1 MSKYL
6 IRDIAPHELG
16 ILEDM
21 LYEAIFQPYENNL
34 LPREVIKQPEIGV
47 YIEHWGNLD
56 DLCLV
61 ADIDGKII
69 GAVWTRILAGE
80 IKGYGNIDD
89 QTPEFAISLF
99 KEYRN
104 KGIGTVLMKEM
115 IEKLKEHGYKQ
126 TTLSVAKDNYALK
139 MYKNVGFK
147 IIAEQEH
154 DYLLLLNLDSAVS
167 TC

>member
-1 MSKYL
+1 MIKYL
-6 IRDIAPHELG
+6 IREIEPHELV

-21 LYEAIFQPYENNL
+21 LYEAIFQPDENNI

-47 YIEHWGNLD
+47 YIENWGNPD

-61 ADIDGKII
+61 VDVDGKII
-69 GAVWTRILAGE
+69 GAVWTRILAGK

-89 QTPEFAISLF
+89 QTPEFAMSLF

-126 TTLSVAKDNYALK
+126 TSLSVAKDNYALK
-139 MYKNVGFK
+139 MYKNVGFE
-147 IIAEQEH
+147 IITEQEH
-154 DYLLLLNLDSAVS
+154 DYLMLLNLN
-167 TC
+167 

>member
-1 MSKYL
+1 M
-6 IRDIAPHELG
+6 IREIEPHELV

-21 LYEAIFQPYENNL
+21 LYEAIFQPDENNI

-47 YIEHWGNLD
+47 YIENWGNPD

-61 ADIDGKII
+61 VDVDGKII
-69 GAVWTRILAGE
+69 GAVWTRILAGK

-89 QTPEFAISLF
+89 QTPEFAMSLF

-126 TTLSVAKDNYALK
+126 TSLSVAKDNYALK
-139 MYKNVGFK
+139 MYKNVGFE
-147 IIAEQEH
+147 IITEQEH
-154 DYLLLLNLDSAVS
+154 DYLMLLNLN
-167 TC
+167 